1 MRLVSM
7 GSSNVAR
14 SRASCHVF
22 IDFDGT
28 IVPCDATDFL
38 LERFALPEWKE
49 VEQDWQAGRIGSR
62 QCMAKQGSLLRGS
75 ADEIREALKEIEI
88 DPGFVGFIKMC
99 RANGIGTTIVS
110 DGFDLVIDAMM
121 KRYGIDIPF
130 YANHLEPTG
139 ERTWRVTFPH
149 SREDCSA
156 LAGNCK
162 CTHAKG
168 NRAMKVVVGDGRS
181 DFCIAGRA
189 DLVFAKGKLLDL
201 CRANG
206 AFHLPFHD
214 FFEVGERLERWLH
227 SEPRSV
233 VERAE
238 AHPAV

>member
-1 MRLVSM
+1 MPRP
-7 GSSNVAR
+7 
-14 SRASCHVF
+14 RANCHVF

-38 LERFALPEWKE
+38 LEQFALPEWKD

-62 QCMAKQGSLLRGS
+62 ECMARQGSLLRGS
-75 ADEIREALKEIEI
+75 AAEIREALKGIEI
-88 DPGFVGFIKMC
+88 DPGFTGFIRMC
-99 RANGIGTTIVS
+99 RANGIATTIVS

-121 KRYGIDIPF
+121 RRYGIDIPF

-149 SREDCSA
+149 AREDCSA

-162 CTHAKG
+162 CTHAKTHS
-168 NRAMKVVVGDGRS
+168 RSVKVVVGDGRS

-201 CRANG
+201 CRSNG
-206 AFHLPFHD
+206 TLHLPFRD
-214 FFEVGERLERWLH
+214 FFEVGERLEGWLH
-227 SEPRSV
+227 SEPRAV
-233 VERAE
+233 TERAM
-238 AHPAV
+238 ARTAL